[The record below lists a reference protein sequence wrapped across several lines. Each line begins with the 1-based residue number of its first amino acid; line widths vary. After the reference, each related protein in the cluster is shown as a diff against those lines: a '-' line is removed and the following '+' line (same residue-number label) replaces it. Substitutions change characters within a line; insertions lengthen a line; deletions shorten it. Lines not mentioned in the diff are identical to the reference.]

1 METLKDSYG
10 KPRSSA
16 QKTIRTLMETYQLF
30 FVAAAPV
37 ETQYYSDVND
47 WLYEYVNVP
56 AYGHTVFTN
65 QKGLLYGDYLI
76 DTEKTDT
83 MATLIQIG
91 TDTFKTWDD
100 IAEYF
105 SRLGG
110 Q

>member
-1 METLKDSYG
+1 MLS
-10 KPRSSA
+10 
-16 QKTIRTLMETYQLF
+16 
-30 FVAAAPV
+30 
-37 ETQYYSDVND
+37 

-65 QKGLLYGDYLI
+65 QKELLYGDYLI
-76 DTEKTDT
+76 DPEKTEG
-83 MATLIQIG
+83 MATLIQFG

-100 IAEYF
+100 IADYF